1 MSDHKD
7 SWRKRLKRFIGFPAT
22 RHHTSEQLVATLGGV
37 LSVSLVLFVTRALL
51 GPQAALLIVPSLGA
65 SAVLIF
71 AAPHSP
77 FAQPWAV
84 LGGNLLSALVGVTC
98 WKLVPEPTLAA
109 GLAVGLA
116 IGIMH
121 VARCLHPP
129 GGATALAAVI
139 GGSTVH
145 ELGYHYVLS
154 PIAINSLIIL
164 IIGISFNYA
173 FAWRRYPASL
183 MRYAAAPARQR
194 RGQPRI
200 TELHLSAAMDHLNVV
215 VDVDPGELSEIVR
228 QAMEIARHE
237 HDAALPEVHL
247 GHYYSNDKAGQQWSV
262 RQIIDE
268 RRSDNPDF
276 DLVIYKV
283 VDGKSLNR
291 TGSCT
296 RTEFARWVGSEL
308 QPRGKKS

>member
-1 MSDHKD
+1 MSNTTKFLFQRIKH
-7 SWRKRLKRFIGFPAT
+7 FIGFPASG
-22 RHHTSEQLVATLGGV
+22 HHLSEQLVATLGGV
-37 LSVSLVLFVTRALL
+37 IGIMLVILLTRAVA
-51 GPQAALLIVPSLGA
+51 GEQAALVIVPSFGA

-84 LGGNLLSALVGVTC
+84 LGGHLFSAIVGVAC
-98 WKLVPEPTLAA
+98 WKLVPNATLAA

-121 VARCLHPP
+121 LTRSLHPP

-139 GGSTVH
+139 GGATVH
-145 ELGYHYVLS
+145 DLGFTYVAN
-154 PIAINSLIIL
+154 PIAINCAIIL
-164 IIGISFNYA
+164 VVGVVFNYA

-183 MRYAAAPARQR
+183 MRYRGAAVTK
-194 RGQPRI
+194 GSVWPRI
-200 TELHLSAAMDHLNVV
+200 SESHVMEAMDHLNVV
-215 VDVDPGELSEIVR
+215 IDVEPNEMSEIIQQTLAVAQKHSDAQLPDVR
-228 QAMEIARHE
+228 
-237 HDAALPEVHL
+237 L
-247 GHYYSNDKAGQQWSV
+247 GHYYCNDRPGQQWSV

-268 RRSDNPDF
+268 RRSDNPEF

-308 QPRGKKS
+308 QPRDRKP